1 LQTDPRLGENFDPQF
16 RKFPVT
22 HTPPDKTAQY
32 ILTHMKGGRIT
43 GFFIILF
50 FPRFFMWLKK
60 FAAHYCLVLLCHNIM
75 RAILLQKLSGKVAS
89 ILKRFID

>member
-1 LQTDPRLGENFDPQF
+1 
-16 RKFPVT
+16 VT

-43 GFFIILF
+43 GFFIIF
-50 FPRFFMWLKK
+50 FLSKIFHEVKK
-60 FAAHYCLVLLCHNIM
+60 FSAAPLLPGFALSHNIM
-75 RAILLQKLSGKVAS
+75 TAIRLQKLSGNVAS